1 MQKMYEKIVIVMA
14 LIGFGKKKFFS
25 DWIEKFFRLING
37 NYNIISIDKLLL
49 EPKIINYKT
58 SG

>member
-14 LIGFGKKKFFS
+14 LIGFGKKKLFS

-37 NYNIISIDKLLL
+37 NYNIISIDKLF
-49 EPKIINYKT
+49 EPKINNYKT

>member
-14 LIGFGKKKFFS
+14 LIGFGKKKLFS